1 MSAAE
6 EKLLVDDLVVASGT
20 PRPPRGVPERADAT
34 LLLNML
40 RLGVRWAS
48 ATEFLPGADAA
59 RLLSTHQYFTDR
71 LDDVGA
77 AWDGILDIA
86 DELAPTEPGSAPDLD
101 VVADL
106 DEPLHVLR
114 TYLPAISSHISAQAD
129 AALQGFI
136 EADVVRAVRFAETRM
151 SSLRIKA
158 DDVEALL
165 PSDQE
170 FTERSYKLGL
180 VLYHPFRECIWADDF
195 HLPVRVGEVVPVMA
209 RRLLSENGKGTR

>member
-1 MSAAE
+1 MFGLGREPVESLELPCGLAAAE
-6 EKLLVDDLVVASGT
+6 LGQQVRHRGGSG
-20 PRPPRGVPERADAT
+20 G
-34 LLLNML
+34 LGL
-40 RLGVRWAS
+40 RLGS
-48 ATEFLPGADAA
+48 ADGHDRRGA
-59 RLLSTHQYFTDR
+59 
-71 LDDVGA
+71 G
-77 AWDGILDIA
+77 
-86 DELAPTEPGSAPDLD
+86 LD